1 MSERARRSATRAA
14 ADLSQVIRAVLG
26 DARFPINVEAWAFE
40 VSRQQPD
47 PIETIQKVAIDGFDG
62 MLRPHPKRQTWQILY
77 AEQPRYPGRERFTL
91 AHEFG
96 HYLLHRKDLASGDGA
111 GDTSSEASEYRCLP
125 LQMDRWKEHEER
137 REDEADTFACH
148 LLMPFDDYRAQVGGV
163 EMSGA
168 LLTHV
173 TDRYGVSLT
182 AAVRHWIEFT
192 DTRAAMVVAR
202 DGFALWGRASKAAF
216 RSGIF
221 VRSGMEIPEASLAG
235 LGRGGS
241 LAMTGRPT
249 ALPAGIWT
257 FARGSEP
264 LKELTIISERLG
276 VSLTILQFEQ
286 NGGYQL
292 EEDEEPWD
300 SYDQFVRASGDR

>member
-1 MSERARRSATRAA
+1 MSTQSRKSATRVAN
-14 ADLSQVIRAVLG
+14 DLTHVIRAVLG
-26 DARFPINVEAWAFE
+26 DSRFPIDVSAWAFE

-47 PIETIQKVAIDGFDG
+47 PIEAIEKLAIDGFDG
-62 MLRPHPKRQTWQILY
+62 MLRLHPKRQAWQIFY

-96 HYLLHRKDLASGDGA
+96 HYMLHRHDLPESDDA
-111 GDTSSEASEYRCLP
+111 GESAYRCLP
-125 LQMDRWKEHEER
+125 LQMDRWNEAEQH

-148 LLMPFDDYRAQVGGV
+148 LLMPFDDYRAQVAGV

-182 AAVRHWIEFT
+182 AAVRRWIEFT
-192 DTRAAMVVAR
+192 DTRAAMVMAR
-202 DGFALWGRASKAAF
+202 DGFALWGRASKAAYD
-216 RSGIF
+216 SGIF
-221 VRSGMEIPEASLAG
+221 VRSGMEIPENSLAG

-241 LAMTGRPT
+241 LAVTGRPT
-249 ALPAGIWT
+249 ALPAGVWT

-264 LKELTIISERLG
+264 VKELTIISERLG
-276 VSLTILQFEQ
+276 VSLSILQFAKA
-286 NGGYQL
+286 GGYQL
-292 EEDEEPWD
+292 EEDDEPWD
-300 SYDQFVRASGDR
+300 SYDQFVRGVGER